1 MQNDSALAAHE
12 RLELDRFLPYKLSVL
27 NNRVSAAIARQY
39 SQRFAIS
46 PAEWRVM
53 AALGNTP
60 GLSAREVAEKTA
72 MDKVQVSRAVASLAE
87 AGRLTRKPDSQDGRI
102 TRLALSAK
110 GLAIYDEIVPM
121 ALALEVRLLSALS
134 GEERKA
140 FEIVVGKLMGQM
152 EALER

>member
-1 MQNDSALAAHE
+1 MPNDVAT

-39 SQRFAIS
+39 SERFSLS

-60 GLSAREVAEKTA
+60 GLSASEVVTRTA

-87 AGRLTRKPDSQDGRI
+87 ARRVARKPDAQDGRI

-110 GLAIYDEIVPM
+110 GQAIYDEIVPM
-121 ALALEVRLLSALS
+121 ALDFEARLLSALS
-134 GEERKA
+134 NDERGA
-140 FEIVVGKLMGQM
+140 LDTIIVKLMRRVD
-152 EALER
+152 ALER